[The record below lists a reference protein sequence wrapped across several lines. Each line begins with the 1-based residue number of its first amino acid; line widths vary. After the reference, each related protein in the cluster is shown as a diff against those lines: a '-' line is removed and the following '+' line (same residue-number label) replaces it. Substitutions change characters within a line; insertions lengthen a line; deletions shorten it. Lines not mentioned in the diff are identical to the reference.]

1 MAKTSEEDFESVTHH
16 NTIFRVELC
25 ALGGDVGE
33 AATAVK
39 CTMVAQEY
47 QGYLTHHSSRNCV
60 SKGLL
65 EDNDGL
71 IILNSGDELEGG
83 QGSWGSFPRRPL
95 LFQRRRGRSAPG
107 APGFQNSALPRHD
120 IFRRLSVRRGKTVTG
135 FKLY

>member
-83 QGSWGSFPRRPL
+83 QGSWGSFSRDPCCFRGGGEGRLQGPL
-95 LFQRRRGRSAPG
+95 GSRIARYPAMTSSG
-107 APGFQNSALPRHD
+107 
-120 IFRRLSVRRGKTVTG
+120 V
-135 FKLY
+135 